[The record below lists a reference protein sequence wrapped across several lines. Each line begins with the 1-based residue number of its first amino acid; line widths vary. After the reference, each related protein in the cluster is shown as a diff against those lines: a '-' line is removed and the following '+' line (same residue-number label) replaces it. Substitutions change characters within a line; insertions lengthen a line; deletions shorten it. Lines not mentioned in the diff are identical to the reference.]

1 MSGGGGSSG
10 WNGGMGMNPGG
21 GFQGPGARGGMQAQ
35 APSAMNMNQA
45 LQSAPGQFTA
55 APGQIS
61 TGAGGG
67 QTPLTPPGNTW
78 GGNQGG
84 VPGGYAGGQMPNFS
98 ALNSL
103 RNVGMPNLSGISGM
117 GK

>member
-1 MSGGGGSSG
+1 
-10 WNGGMGMNPGG
+10 MNPGG
-21 GFQGPGARGGMQAQ
+21 GFQGRGGMQAQ
-35 APSAMNMNQA
+35 ATSSPSAMGMNMNQA

-55 APGQIS
+55 TPGQIS